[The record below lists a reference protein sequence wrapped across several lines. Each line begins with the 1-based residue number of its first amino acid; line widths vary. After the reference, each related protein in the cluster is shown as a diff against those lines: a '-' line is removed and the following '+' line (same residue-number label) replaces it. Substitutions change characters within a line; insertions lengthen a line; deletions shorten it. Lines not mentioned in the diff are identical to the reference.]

1 MSGFCVYKFKTALFI
16 NMNNGYLNATLNNHV
31 LVNIL
36 TNVKKHLLK
45 IELLPKLIGIFYV
58 AKKIAL

>member
-1 MSGFCVYKFKTALFI
+1 
-16 NMNNGYLNATLNNHV
+16 MNNGYLNATLNNHV